1 MEQLTTERIL
11 DRLGHEE
18 LALKQ
23 LGLVNHAA
31 GVRAAIVAILRMLSE
46 APRPIDNSD

>member
-1 MEQLTTERIL
+1 MADVLLSSTLVL

-31 GVRAAIVAILRMLSE
+31 GVRAAIVALLKLVAEQASKTQ
-46 APRPIDNSD
+46 P